1 MALFVQSQVVAQTKP
16 HELVL
21 SGVVGV
27 ADKGTYQ
34 EHVFDVPVGTTRL
47 DFTFTHS
54 HKDVG
59 AQLEVG
65 VFDPTRFR
73 GTSRFSKTTFYIAD
87 GHATPSYFAG
97 PLPAGR
103 WRLSLGIPALGSSP
117 RVEWTVTVRM
127 SAAADTRSPD
137 APAVQ
142 GPRWFVGDFHAH
154 TLHSDG
160 FGCQDPMVAESPTT
174 PATPAP
180 TRGCQTWEVVE
191 AARALALDFVSIT
204 DHNTTSHHVEMAALQ
219 QTVPSLLLLRGQEL
233 TTFHGHANV
242 YGTSAF
248 IDFRLG
254 FGGRTI
260 SQVLDDVAGVGGVL
274 SINHPGRETG
284 DRCTGCGWDAP
295 GTPWSRIG
303 VMEVVNGSNVEGPT
317 AGLGFWQARLN
328 EGHRITAIGGSDD
341 HGVRSART
349 RLATPTTVVFATG
362 LSETEILDGVRT
374 GRVYIRTRGP
384 EGPSVDISLTQGN
397 ESVAM
402 GGTLLLAGPAAA
414 TLRIETTGAT
424 GQQVEVV
431 KNGDVLTTLT
441 ARDGGD
447 AITVPVRLVP
457 GDWVNVRLRDDRG
470 ITVISNPIY
479 VRTR

>member
-1 MALFVQSQVVAQTKP
+1 MIWLLLVLLVQTPSEV
-16 HELVL
+16 VL
-21 SGVVGV
+21 SGAVGP
-27 ADKGTYQ
+27 AEKGTYQ
-34 EHVFDVPVGTTRL
+34 EHVFDVPAGTTRI

-65 VFDPTRFR
+65 VFDPVRFR
-73 GTSRFSKTTFYIAD
+73 GTSRFSKTTFYVAD
-87 GHATPSYFAG
+87 GHATPSYHAG

-103 WRLSLGIPALGSSP
+103 WRVSLGVPAIGTST
-117 RVEWTVTVRM
+117 RVEWKVTIAM
-127 SAAADTRSPD
+127 SSAADTRSPV
-137 APAVQ
+137 APVAAA
-142 GPRWFVGDFHAH
+142 PRWLVGDFHAH

-160 FGCQDPMVAESPTT
+160 FGCLNPEAPTV
-174 PATPAP
+174 
-180 TRGCQTWEVVE
+180 TRGCHTWEIVE
-191 AARALALDFVSIT
+191 AARARALDFVAIT
-204 DHNTTSHHVEMAALQ
+204 DHNTTSHHTEIAALQ
-219 QTVPSLLLLRGQEL
+219 QTIPNLLLVRGQEL

-260 SQVLDDVAGVGGVL
+260 TDVVDDIVAAGGLL

-295 GTPWSRIG
+295 GTPWARVE
-303 VMEVVNGSNVEGPT
+303 VMEIVNGTNVEGPT

-328 EGHRITAIGGSDD
+328 EGHRVTAIGGSDD
-341 HGVRSART
+341 HAVRSSRT
-349 RLATPTTVVFATG
+349 RLATPTTVVMATG
-362 LSETEILDGVRT
+362 LSETALLDGVRT

-384 EGPSVDISLTQGN
+384 EGPSVDISLSGGGET
-397 ESVAM
+397 VAM
-402 GGTLLLAGPAAA
+402 GGIFRVSGPGDGSV
-414 TLRIETTGAT
+414 RIETTGAA

-431 KNGDVLTTLT
+431 INGEIVATPSVP
-441 ARDGGD
+441 GD
-447 AITVPVRLVP
+447 ASTLTVPVRVGP

-470 ITVISNPIY
+470 ITTISNPVYI
-479 VRTR
+479 RQR